1 MPQLLLLNRRV
12 LPRGTLA
19 SLAWLVSRAVLGGDP
34 RQLRGALYRRV
45 LWERE
50 GGQDQELMLESWP
63 PPSSLVSTEDREC
76 LTVLCGNLWL
86 RARH

>member
-34 RQLRGALYRRV
+34 RQLGGALCRRV
-45 LWERE
+45 LWEGE
-50 GGQDQELMLESWP
+50 GQGQELMLESWP
-63 PPSSLVSTEDREC
+63 PPSSLVPTEDREC
-76 LTVLCGNLWL
+76 LTVFCGNLWL